1 MNRTTAR
8 PNPTDRIALVSVA
21 AAAVLLLVPSR
32 VKVPLLTPF
41 QTVLLA
47 PLRVSAELNRSLA
60 NLRSENRRLS
70 ELASRLAVENAR
82 LLSLAATDTLLPVAG
97 LRLVRA
103 PVIARDLV
111 TFERYLIVSRGRQ
124 SRVRPGSPVIAPAGI
139 AGKVVF
145 AGRHQ
150 SLVQTL
156 YATDCRV
163 SVADKRS
170 RVPALLRAD
179 PDGSLVLDYVPK
191 DADYRVNDT
200 VVTAGLGGVFPKGL
214 GVGTVTSVPEQ
225 AAMFQPVRIRPF
237 VNIPAL
243 QEVFILDL
251 PDSIPGGWLDNLAP
265 PEVAI
270 PDQPEGE

>member
-1 MNRTTAR
+1 
-8 PNPTDRIALVSVA
+8 
-21 AAAVLLLVPSR
+21 
-32 VKVPLLTPF
+32 
-41 QTVLLA
+41 
-47 PLRVSAELNRSLA
+47 
-60 NLRSENRRLS
+60 
-70 ELASRLAVENAR
+70 
-82 LLSLAATDTLLPVAG
+82 
-97 LRLVRA
+97 
-103 PVIARDLV
+103 
-111 TFERYLIVSRGRQ
+111 
-124 SRVRPGSPVIAPAGI
+124 
-139 AGKVVF
+139 
-145 AGRHQ
+145 
-150 SLVQTL
+150 
-156 YATDCRV
+156 
-163 SVADKRS
+163 
-170 RVPALLRAD
+170 LRAD